1 MYRYYFVLS
10 EKSVIFLLE
19 KVAIGLTYG
28 ECSADRW
35 DAMLKVLF
43 ALEKTFVIVVGQGRY
58 HHHPI
63 VIRNF
68 VVDEF
73 LAESSILTN
82 SPWVFIDE
90 S

>member
-19 KVAIGLTYG
+19 KVAEWLTYG
-28 ECSADRW
+28 ECSADGW
-35 DAMLKVLF
+35 DTMPKVLL
-43 ALEKTFVIVVGQGRY
+43 ALEKTFVIVVGLGTY

-68 VVDEF
+68 IVDEF
-73 LAESSILTN
+73 LAESSILT
-82 SPWVFIDE
+82 SQPRVFIDE
-90 S
+90 L